1 MRMTPLV
8 ICKFSAIARSESR
21 DSTKS
26 VVFSGSTRSVV
37 TSSCTTGAGLDVGG
51 GLDDVVDDTATSV
64 VVVAGDVVV
73 VMAGM
78 TTMVVDV
85 DVVET
90 SGGSVDVVVVSIAS
104 PTTKVKTRLAAK
116 LNELPVQVR
125 PNGLSRP
132 YAYIWYVP
140 TFEGAVTVTV
150 NVAVLRSFESVGL
163 PYTPLIRCGLLT
175 R

>member
-8 ICKFSAIARSESR
+8 ICKFSAIASSESR

-73 VMAGM
+73 VMAGIANSAI
-78 TTMVVDV
+78 DV
-85 DVVET
+85 DVVEA
-90 SGGSVDVVVVSIAS
+90 SGESVDVVVVSSDS
-104 PTTKVKTRLAAK
+104 PTAKVKTLLAAK
-116 LNELPVQVR
+116 LNESPVHVR

-140 TFEGAVTVTV
+140 TVEGAVTVTV

-163 PYTPLIRCGLLT
+163 P
-175 R
+175 

>member
-1 MRMTPLV
+1 MTPLV
-8 ICKFSAIARSESR
+8 ICRFSAIARSESR
-21 DSTKS
+21 ESTKS

-51 GLDDVVDDTATSV
+51 GVDDVVDDTATSV
-64 VVVAGDVVV
+64 VVEAGDVVV

-78 TTMVVDV
+78 TTIVVDV
-85 DVVET
+85 VVET
-90 SGGSVDVVVVSIAS
+90 SGGRVDVVVVSIAS
-104 PTTKVKTRLAAK
+104 PTTKVNTLLAAK
-116 LNELPVQVR
+116 LYESPVHVR

-140 TFEGAVTVTV
+140 TFDGAVTVTV

-163 PYTPLIRCGLLT
+163 P
-175 R
+175 

>member
-1 MRMTPLV
+1 M
-8 ICKFSAIARSESR
+8 
-21 DSTKS
+21 
-26 VVFSGSTRSVV
+26 
-37 TSSCTTGAGLDVGG
+37 GG
-51 GLDDVVDDTATSV
+51 GLDDVVDDTATSVV

-104 PTTKVKTRLAAK
+104 PTTKVKTLLAAK
-116 LNELPVQVR
+116 LNELPVHVR

>member
-1 MRMTPLV
+1 V
-8 ICKFSAIARSESR
+8 DVEI
-21 DSTKS
+21 
-26 VVFSGSTRSVV
+26 
-37 TSSCTTGAGLDVGG
+37 GA
-51 GLDDVVDDTATSV
+51 DDVVDDTATSV

-90 SGGSVDVVVVSIAS
+90 SGGSVEVVVVSIAS
-104 PTTKVKTRLAAK
+104 PTTKVNTLLAAK
-116 LNELPVQVR
+116 LNESPVHVR

-132 YAYIWYVP
+132 YAYIWYAP

-150 NVAVLRSFESVGL
+150 NVAVLRSLESVGL
-163 PYTPLIRCGLLT
+163 P
-175 R
+175 